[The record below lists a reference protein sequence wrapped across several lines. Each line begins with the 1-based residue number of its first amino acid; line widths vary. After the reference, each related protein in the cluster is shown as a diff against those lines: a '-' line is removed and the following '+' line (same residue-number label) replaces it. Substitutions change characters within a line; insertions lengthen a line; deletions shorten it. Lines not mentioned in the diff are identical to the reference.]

1 MDISD
6 EEIDK
11 LLKSLRN
18 KIKKEKLSD
27 EFKEK
32 LVKMMEEE
40 YKKRNK

>member
-11 LLKSLRN
+11 VLKGIRN
-18 KIKKEKLSD
+18 QIKKEKLSD

-40 YKKRNK
+40 YKKKK

>member
-11 LLKSLRN
+11 LLKSMRN

-40 YKKRNK
+40 YKKRN